1 MIRLEQLSFCYENKP
16 PLFTEL
22 NLHIK
27 PNQNVL
33 LSGENGCGK
42 STLLK
47 LIMGILSP
55 QSGSVFLAE
64 KPVQKLH
71 AGLFQHIFY
80 QSQNTVD
87 NLLGISQQQ
96 DWQLWQIAIPALPDY
111 PDNSDKLFS
120 ERSTGEQ
127 KQDAQ
132 RILPYL
138 SSKFWVLDE
147 PFASLDSSASE
158 RLFQLLSLKMKEQP
172 GMLIVAHELA
182 GCESYFDKVLE
193 LKNGNIIEFHHA

>member
-1 MIRLEQLSFCYENKP
+1 MIRLDHLSFGYAGKP

-22 NLHIK
+22 NLHIE
-27 PNQNVL
+27 PRQNVL
-33 LSGENGCGK
+33 LTGENGCGK

-55 QSGSVFLAE
+55 LSGSVILAGN
-64 KPVQKLH
+64 PVQKLH
-71 AGLFQHIFY
+71 AGLFQHLFY
-80 QSQNTVD
+80 QSQNTQD

-96 DWQLWQIAIPALPDY
+96 DWQMWQIAIPSLPDY
-111 PDNSDKLFS
+111 PEDSDKLFS

-138 SSKFWVLDE
+138 LSKFWVLDE
-147 PFASLDSSASE
+147 PFASLDNDAID
-158 RLFQLLSLKMKEQP
+158 RLFQLLSQKMQAQP

-182 GCESYFDKVLE
+182 GKESYFDTVLE
-193 LKNGNIIEFHHA
+193 LNHGRVRELPRA